1 MARVVCGLGSR
12 LGLMKYLHLG
22 RQCCYKGSKA
32 RFQPTRG
39 QLRGR
44 DVKNAVSGRIK
55 VILEVADHSQIVR
68 RRPASSDYAWRV
80 DLGGRPK
87 LIMTLYRHGLLE
99 PPSLALRGP

>member
-22 RQCCYKGSKA
+22 RQGCYKGSKA
-32 RFQPTRG
+32 RFQPTRS
-39 QLRGR
+39 QSRGR
-44 DVKNAVSGRIK
+44 VKNAVSGIIK
-55 VILEVADHSQIVR
+55 VILKVADHSQILR
-68 RRPASSDYAWRV
+68 RRPASSEYAWRV
-80 DLGGRPK
+80 DHGGRPK